1 MIPPSLSELDRMA
14 DRLIGALREND
25 PNQEDP
31 TLIGR
36 AAVTAMLTWYSVS
49 AYGTLAIIIRE
60 RVAAALIASGVA

>member
-1 MIPPSLSELDRMA
+1 MVPPSLPELDRMA

-25 PNQEDP
+25 PDQEA

-60 RVAAALIASGVA
+60 RVAAALIASGAA